1 MRIPI
6 PSVALLLA
14 AALPWSSG
22 CGDDSGPTGPEAG
35 ILEVS
40 LTTPNGN
47 DAAIVLRLTGP
58 GISQVRASDGD
69 HYFHL
74 VESGSGVTVVL
85 VGDLPAGGIV
95 RFSVPDVEAV
105 DSYSAAI
112 LEVADESNALRAS
125 LSGYEVNVAQWVG
138 SLPD

>member
-6 PSVALLLA
+6 RSVALLLA

-22 CGDDSGPTGPEAG
+22 CGDDPGPTGPQGG

-40 LTTPNGN
+40 LTTPNAD
-47 DAAIVLRLTGP
+47 DAAMVLRLTGP
-58 GISQVRASDGD
+58 GISQVRASEGGN
-69 HYFHL
+69 YLHL
-74 VESGSGVTVVL
+74 VESGSEVIVVL

-105 DSYSAAI
+105 DSYGAAI

-125 LSGYEVNVAQWVG
+125 LSGYEVDMAQWVG